1 MKKTVFTSQAPE
13 PIGPYSQAIV
23 SGDLVFVS
31 GQIPVD
37 LETGR
42 LELENVELATR
53 LVLTHIKN
61 ILEKAGSGMENVVK
75 ASVFLKN
82 MDDFPVVNQVY
93 GEFFKGTEPPARETV
108 EVSRLPKDV
117 PVEISVI
124 AFLKK

>member
-1 MKKTVFTSQAPE
+1 MKKHVFSPEAPE

-37 LETGR
+37 IETGK

-53 LVLTHIKN
+53 LVLNHIKN
-61 ILEKAGSGMENVVK
+61 ILEEAGSSMENVLK

-82 MDDFPVVNQVY
+82 MDDFPVINRVY
-93 GEFFKGTEPPARETV
+93 AQFFEGTTPPARETV

-124 AFLKK
+124 ALLKK